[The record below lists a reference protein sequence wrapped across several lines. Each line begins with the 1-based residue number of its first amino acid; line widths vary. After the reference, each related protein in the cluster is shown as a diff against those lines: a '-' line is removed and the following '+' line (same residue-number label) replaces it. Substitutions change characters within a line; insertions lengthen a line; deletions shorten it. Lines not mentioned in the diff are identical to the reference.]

1 MFKNVRFDQKLPN
14 FTEHT
19 MRAPRHL
26 KALKMFNYY
35 HKLKYQVFS
44 NLAGPFKDPCAVLNK
59 WEFAQNSTKIIGML
73 GSFSDTRKALIHQ
86 EVSITP

>member
-14 FTEHT
+14 FTEHWMFTRFFFNT

-44 NLAGPFKDPCAVLNK
+44 NLAGPFKDPCAVLK
-59 WEFAQNSTKIIGML
+59 K
-73 GSFSDTRKALIHQ
+73 
-86 EVSITP
+86 